1 MRGDGGPLTTIAT
14 TEPGD
19 FGFFG
24 FDTAVNDAG
33 RVASKAELD
42 AEFGFDEGLFS
53 GRGGPVRTHYLASNT
68 RFGGDDSGPSI
79 TTIADD
85 SGPIGSLDKPSLN
98 DDGFVAFLAFF
109 DEGGEAILLGNGG
122 RFTPSRPRTA
132 RSDPSV
138 SAVRR

>member
-1 MRGDGGPLTTIAT
+1 M
-14 TEPGD
+14 
-19 FGFFG
+19 
-24 FDTAVNDAG
+24 
-33 RVASKAELD
+33 
-42 AEFGFDEGLFS
+42 
-53 GRGGPVRTHYLASNT
+53 
-68 RFGGDDSGPSI
+68 SGPAAGALLDGTF

-122 RFTPSRPRTA
+122 ALHTVATTDGPIGCFG
-132 RSDPSV
+132 